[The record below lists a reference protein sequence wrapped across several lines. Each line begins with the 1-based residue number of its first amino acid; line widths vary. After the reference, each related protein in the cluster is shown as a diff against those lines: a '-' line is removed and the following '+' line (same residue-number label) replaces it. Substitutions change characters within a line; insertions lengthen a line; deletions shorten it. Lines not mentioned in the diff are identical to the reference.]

1 MKTKEELNA
10 LKAEVEAVS
19 KKLSELTEEEL
30 AQVTGGG
37 IIDLPESLCPT
48 CDRFKP
54 IDGNM
59 DNRTYSNCKYGA
71 SAALHITQCPGGVG
85 GAKNY

>member
-10 LKAEVEAVS
+10 LKEEVETLN
-19 KKLSELTEEEL
+19 KKLHELKEEGL
-30 AQVTGGG
+30 AQVTGGD
-37 IIDLPESLCPT
+37 IIDLLKSLCPT

-59 DNRTYSNCKYGA
+59 DNRTYRNCTYGA
-71 SAALHITQCPGGVG
+71 SAALHSTQCPGVG
-85 GAKNY
+85 GAKYC

>member
-1 MKTKEELNA
+1 MKTKEELKE
-10 LKAEVEAVS
+10 LKEEYKTVC
-19 KKLSELTEEEL
+19 KKLHELTEEEL
-30 AQVTGGG
+30 AQVSGGG
-37 IIDLPESLCPT
+37 IDDLEKSLCPT
-48 CDRFKP
+48 CGRFKP

>member
-10 LKAEVEAVS
+10 LKEEVETLN
-19 KKLSELTEEEL
+19 KKIHELKEEGL
-30 AQVTGGG
+30 AQVTGGD
-37 IIDLPESLCPT
+37 IIDLLKSLCPT

-59 DNRTYSNCKYGA
+59 DNRTYRNCTYGA
-71 SAALHITQCPGGVG
+71 SAALYSTQCPGVG
-85 GAKNY
+85 GAKF